1 MGFLIEIKNV
11 YHIAL
16 AHEFREM
23 ALTFFGLL
31 FYKKETA
38 ASMPILTLHWH
49 LIA

>member
-1 MGFLIEIKNV
+1 MGFLIETKNG

-23 ALTFFGLL
+23 ALTVFF